1 MGKCRRLFP
10 SGGYENPA
18 VGSWGTVVAAEG
30 VIILLLVLLSQVA
43 NLPLKEVENAT
54 MPYVSKQLFLGC
66 ACVHAVGGLIVTAL
80 CFAGYLFSSCFLIP
94 LGVVGVVMQILCLA
108 TSGLLGSMFTQLS
121 QFRSDVLDDIK
132 RGGQLPVQDF
142 SVVFVGQHEGMIVTI
157 CVLCLV
163 VPVLIGTACSQTAS
177 TPGYEATVYPGAI
190 MASLVS
196 AGLFLFCRANPALAG
211 LSIFWLICGV
221 GLGVS
226 WGIQK
231 ACCSRILSIV
241 LAVIFLV
248 VTVFSLISAGY
259 IFGLYLRGK
268 EVLMDVQ
275 AVAKSSAI
283 QKLTEERYEDFK
295 TYVIANFGVFLVA
308 GLLANFYALVFTL
321 FAGLAAIRSA
331 CGRQPTRKSTSISQD
346 DADDTKREQDQA

>member
-30 VIILLLVLLSQVA
+30 VIVLLLILFSQVA
-43 NLPLKEVENAT
+43 NLPLKEAENAT
-54 MPYVSKQLFLGC
+54 MPYVSKQLFLGV
-66 ACVHAVGGLIVTAL
+66 ACVHALGGLIVMVL
-80 CFAGYLFSSCFLIP
+80 CFAGYLFSSCFLCP
-94 LGVVGVVMQILCLA
+94 LAVIGIFLQIVCLV
-108 TSGLLGSMFTQLS
+108 TSGILGSMLTKLS
-121 QFRSDVLDDIK
+121 QFRNDVLDDL
-132 RGGQLPVQDF
+132 RMGGQLPTQDF
-142 SVVFVGQHEGMIVTI
+142 SVVFVGQHEGMIVTV
-157 CVLCLV
+157 CVLCIV
-163 VPVLIGTACSQTAS
+163 IPVLIGTASSQTAS

-190 MASLVS
+190 ISCLVS
-196 AGLFLFCRANPALAG
+196 AGLFIFCRANPALAG
-211 LSIFWLICGV
+211 LSIFWLVCGL

-259 IFGLYLRGK
+259 TFGLYLRGK

-283 QKLTEERYEDFK
+283 QQLTGERYEDFK
-295 TYVIANFGVFLVA
+295 TYIIANFGVFLVA
-308 GLLANFYALVFTL
+308 GLLGNFFALVFTL
-321 FAGLAAIRSA
+321 FAGLAAVRSA
-331 CGRQPTRKSTSISQD
+331 CGRQPTRKSTSVSQD